1 MRTDPHIADPD
12 GFYSAWLTALE
23 GMDETGSA
31 DFNAR
36 LVLLLAN
43 QCGDQAT
50 LLACIEEA
58 RASGL
63 PSPTERS
70 HAPSP

>member
-1 MRTDPHIADPD
+1 MKTEANIPDPD
-12 GFYSAWLTALE
+12 GFYSAWLSAQE
-23 GMDETGSA
+23 GLDDPGSA

-43 QCGDQAT
+43 QCGNQAT

-63 PSPTERS
+63 PIHS
-70 HAPSP
+70 APSEASNT

>member
-1 MRTDPHIADPD
+1 MRTDLHIADPD
-12 GFYSAWLTALE
+12 GFYGAWLTAQE
-23 GMDETGSA
+23 GLDDAGSA

-43 QCGDQAT
+43 QCGDPAT

-58 RASGL
+58 RVSGL
-63 PSPTERS
+63 PAPTERR
-70 HAPSP
+70 PTQNP